1 MKIPAAVGVPLMV
14 TALEAQTPA
23 TPAGRPVTV
32 APVAA
37 VVAYVILVMADPW
50 HVDWLLLPDA
60 ELSVMPQTGAA
71 DPHVMLPS
79 TKLQFG
85 ITSANSSAYSQFP
98 AVAKSHLTELFP
110 VATTTKRKLNINPL
124 NATGAKLNHAALN

>member
-1 MKIPAAVGVPLMV
+1 MV

-50 HVDWLLLPDA
+50 HVDWLLVPDA
-60 ELSVMPQTGAA
+60 ELSVMPQLTGAA

-98 AVAKSHLTELFP
+98 GVATSHFTELFP
-110 VATTTKRKLNINPL
+110 VATTTKRRSNIKPL
-124 NATGAKLNHAALN
+124 KATGTKLNHAALN